1 MRAHLGLGIAFVAAL
16 AVLACSGPAATPVAA
31 TPVAATPVA
40 ATPTPAAPTPVPV
53 TPTPAAPTPAAPT
66 PGPDAVLVPDSPLAA
81 TLSNIYKLNVTSRDP
96 LEIAPEAGY
105 QGDDAHFFPNE
116 ADVWWYQHDGMFVA
130 LFFGSSVMAG
140 PLCPGTSLQQG
151 DPFLYITNSAADE
164 GACDDYPF
172 LAEQLAPPPV
182 AATRCGELMI
192 LYQSAIPVEG
202 PTGDLQ
208 TGALWGA
215 IETYEGDVI
224 YGLTAFTVITVDPPE
239 LDPTAD
245 AYTFTPGSQ
254 LEEIL
259 APDETSVTC

>member
-1 MRAHLGLGIAFVAAL
+1 MRTRLGLVIAFIAAL
-16 AVLACSGPAATPVAA
+16 SVLACSGP
-31 TPVAATPVA
+31 AATPVA
-40 ATPTPAAPTPVPV
+40 ATPTPAAPTPVPA
-53 TPTPAAPTPAAPT
+53 TPTPAAPTPN
-66 PGPDAVLVPDSPLAA
+66 PDAVLVPDSPLTA

-140 PLCPGTSLQQG
+140 PLCPGTSIQQG
-151 DPFLYITNSAADE
+151 DQFLYVTNSAADD
-164 GACDDYPF
+164 GACDHYPF
-172 LAEQLAPPPV
+172 PAAQLAPPPV
-182 AATRCGELMI
+182 GATRCGELMI

-208 TGALWGA
+208 AGALWGA
-215 IETYEGDVI
+215 LETYEGDVV
-224 YGLTAFTVITVDPPE
+224 YGLTAPTDITVDAPE

-259 APDETSVTC
+259 APDETSVACA